1 MDDRN
6 LVAVAEQAVLEGA
19 TCPYRSRKIVVRQG
33 RHCGRRLAAE
43 YESKAQNHK
52 EDD

>member
-1 MDDRN
+1 M
-6 LVAVAEQAVLEGA
+6 AEKAVLEGA
-19 TCPYRSRKIVVRQG
+19 TCQYRSGQIVVRQG
-33 RHCGRRLAAE
+33 RHCRRRLAAE